1 MAVTHWYAV
10 GLVERASKAKG
21 PDAPPRYDTVYQES
35 PGTTPITRAQVQRY
49 HAAEGGIPVFR
60 SGEPPWTNP
69 RVPSAPER
77 PHSAPDSGPVGTL
90 PFLVGAAAGG
100 LWAVLVTVLPFVSLN
115 C

>member
-10 GLVERASKAKG
+10 GLVERPAKG
-21 PDAPPRYDTVYQES
+21 PDAPPRYDTVYQEA
-35 PGTTPITRAQVQRY
+35 PGAPPLTRAQVQRY
-49 HAAEGGIPVFR
+49 HAAEGGIPAFR

-90 PFLVGAAAGG
+90 PFLVGAAAGS
-100 LWAVLVTVLPFVSLN
+100 LWAVLVTVLPFVGIN

>member
-10 GLVERASKAKG
+10 GLVERPAKG

-35 PGTTPITRAQVQRY
+35 PGAPLLTRAQIQRY
-49 HAAEGGIPVFR
+49 HAAEGGVPAFR

-77 PHSAPDSGPVGTL
+77 SHSAPEGDLWAAAPDVACG
-90 PFLVGAAAGG
+90 LVGGLRAAFVA
-100 LWAVLVTVLPFVSLN
+100 VLPFVFLS